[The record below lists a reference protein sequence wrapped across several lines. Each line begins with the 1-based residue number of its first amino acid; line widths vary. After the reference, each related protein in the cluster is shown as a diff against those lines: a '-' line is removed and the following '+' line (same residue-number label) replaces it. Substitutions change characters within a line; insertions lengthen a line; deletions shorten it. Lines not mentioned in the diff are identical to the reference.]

1 MSKIESM
8 NKTIIYFLRHGEV
21 ENPKKILYGR
31 LPGFGLSEKG
41 KESIKEVAQEFK
53 KKNIDYLYN
62 SPLRRARETVDIL
75 INVLKIEPKISRL
88 LIETK
93 EIHAGISLEIFKRDI
108 QPNLYDDRYVNKGQE
123 SIDSQAGRMM
133 RFVKNVQKQYAGKI
147 ILAVSHG
154 DPIMILK
161 AKVLGVPFTWEF
173 KRSVYLQPGSYITL
187 VCQDN
192 KYRFE

>member
-1 MSKIESM
+1 MK
-8 NKTIIYFLRHGEV
+8 KTIIYFLRHGEV

-31 LPGFGLSEKG
+31 LPGFGLSVNG
-41 KESIKEVAQEFK
+41 KKRITEVAQELK
-53 KKNIDYLYN
+53 NKNINYLYN
-62 SPLRRARETVDIL
+62 SPLRRARETVEIL
-75 INVLKIEPKISRL
+75 THFLKLKPKISRL

-93 EIHAGISLEIFKRDI
+93 DIHAGISLEIFKRDI
-108 QPNLYDDRYVNKGQE
+108 QPNLYDDRYVQEGQE

-133 RFVKNVQKQYAGKI
+133 HFVKNVQKEYAGKI

-161 AKVLGVPFTWEF
+161 AKVIGVPFTWEF
-173 KRSVYLQPGSYITL
+173 KRSIYLQPGSYLTL

-192 KYRFE
+192 KYKFE